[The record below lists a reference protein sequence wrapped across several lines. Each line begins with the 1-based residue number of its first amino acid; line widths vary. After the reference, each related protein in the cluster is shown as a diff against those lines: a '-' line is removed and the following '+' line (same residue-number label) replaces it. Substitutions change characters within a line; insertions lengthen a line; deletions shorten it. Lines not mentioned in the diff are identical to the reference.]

1 MDSEK
6 NTKALSF
13 EFRTAELDDVPQLTQ
28 LGMASYGPFQKV
40 LAPENWPQME
50 RFISTEQSYID
61 LLAISKCFVCQ
72 SGKQIIGMAFWVPRG
87 NPTAI
92 FQEDWS
98 YIRMVGVHPDFR
110 GNSLG
115 KKLTQMC
122 IDAAIENKEETLVLH
137 TSEFMA
143 AARKIY
149 EDMGFIQVKEL
160 PRIFNKK
167 YWLYQMDL

>member
-1 MDSEK
+1 MHSDK
-6 NTKALSF
+6 NSNSF
-13 EFRTAELDDVPQLTQ
+13 PLEFRSAKLSDVPQLTQ
-28 LGMASYGPFQKV
+28 LGMASYGPFQQV
-40 LAPENWPQME
+40 LSPENWPQME
-50 RFISTEQSYID
+50 RFISSEQSYSD

-87 NPTAI
+87 NPTEI
-92 FQEDWS
+92 FQKDWS

-110 GNSLG
+110 GNGLG
-115 KKLTQMC
+115 RTLTQSC
-122 IDAAIENKEETLVLH
+122 IDAAIENKEHTLVLH

-149 EDMGFIQVKEL
+149 EGMGFVQVKEL